1 MLQKV
6 TAIAAAC
13 LATVSVASAPD
24 PYTKYNSLHPI
35 PAVDIEENPLT
46 EVGVYSRG
54 KKVTLVTNV
63 ASF

>member
-6 TAIAAAC
+6 TAIAAVC
-13 LATVSVASAPD
+13 LATVSVASAQD